1 MMDLTLIVNGLN
13 LSSKLSTYSVT
24 EEVTYRKVITT
35 LDDVEHPYPG
45 TKRTTITFSLLP
57 MTDEESTALY
67 NKLGALVFDA
77 TYTNQ
82 YKSVDETN
90 RVRLISNLES
100 SFALKSIDGKRRY
113 KGGEIQLRRL

>member
-1 MMDLTLIVNGLN
+1 MDVTLIVNGLD

-45 TKRTTITFSLLP
+45 AKRTTIIFSLFPL
-57 MTDEESTALY
+57 TDEESTSLYSAISALM
-67 NKLGALVFDA
+67 FDA

-82 YKSVDETN
+82 HKGVEETR
-90 RVRLISNLES
+90 RVRLMTNLES
-100 SFALKSIDGKRRY
+100 AFALKSMDGKRRY

>member
-1 MMDLTLIVNGLN
+1 MDVTLIVNGLD
-13 LSSKLSTYSVT
+13 LSSKLSTYSVE

-45 TKRTTITFSLLP
+45 AKRTTITFSLFPL
-57 MTDEESTALY
+57 TDDESAALY
-67 NKLGALVFDA
+67 SALSALVFDA

-82 YKSVDETN
+82 YKGVDETK
-90 RVRLISNLES
+90 RVRLMTNLES

-113 KGGEIQLRRL
+113 KGGTIQLRRI

>member
-1 MMDLTLIVNGLN
+1 MMDVTLIVNGMN

-45 TKRTTITFSLLP
+45 AKRTTITFSLFP
-57 MTDEESTALY
+57 MTDEESTELY

-90 RVRLISNLES
+90 RVRLITNLES
-100 SFALKSIDGKRRY
+100 SFALKSVDGKRRY

>member
-1 MMDLTLIVNGLN
+1 MMDVTLIVNGLD

-45 TKRTTITFSLLP
+45 AKRTTITFSLFP
-57 MTDEESTALY
+57 MTDEESTELY

-82 YKSVDETN
+82 YKGVDETN
-90 RVRLISNLES
+90 RVRLITNVES

-113 KGGEIQLRRL
+113 KGGEIKLRRL

>member
-1 MMDLTLIVNGLN
+1 MDVTLIVNGLD

-45 TKRTTITFSLLP
+45 SKRTTITFSLFP
-57 MTDEESTALY
+57 MTDDESAALY
-67 NKLGALVFDA
+67 SALSSLVFDA

-82 YKSVDETN
+82 HKGVDETN
-90 RVRLISNLES
+90 RVRLMTSLES
-100 SFALKSIDGKRRY
+100 AFALKSVDGKRRY
-113 KGGEIQLRRL
+113 KGGTIQLRRI